1 MSDPRRT
8 LELFEKALDYA
19 TSERRTFLD
28 EHCAGDAELRR
39 AIEALLAADAAAA
52 GFLGQPLQLSTDRSG
67 ERLGAWRLLK
77 LIGSGGMGSVY
88 RAERADNAYAKP
100 VAIKLLLID
109 AGDLRTRFALEQRIL
124 GSITHPNIASLIDIG
139 NDERGAPFLVME
151 YVEGEPISAYAQR
164 RNLDGRECADLF
176 LKILDAVQTAHSQ
189 LIVHRDLKPAN
200 ILVDAHGE
208 PKLLDFGIA
217 KLLVVDSPNATR
229 TALGPLTPNY
239 ASPEQVR
246 GEPVGTGSDIY
257 SLGVVLFELVTG
269 ALPYRIDDTRPS
281 AVERIVCETEPAR
294 PSSLRPRDIGGN
306 RRDLDAIVLK
316 ALEKSPRNRYPSCSA
331 FADDLRRWR
340 DGKQVD
346 AREPR
351 VSERALRYLRRHRL
365 AVSVASA
372 ASLALLFGSAIALWQ
387 AQVASAAQARAERVN
402 RFLTDMLSAA
412 NPADLGRNATV
423 AQVLQRAQ
431 QLADRDMQLDPQS
444 AATTQMTLMK
454 TYAALG
460 DWAAART
467 CAEASLKAASEVGD
481 TATLIEAEIGLGEIL
496 FTSGASDEA
505 KAILK
510 RGRADALRSGSAS
523 QRATSAHILGR
534 LEARR
539 NNLAVARTWYETA
552 LAEVPASDPDS
563 HSYILNELARIR
575 QTEGDASAARALLK
589 QSVELMRSTYPRGN
603 PALAIALGY
612 LGSAYTKSGELQL
625 AKDAYTEALT
635 MQTKLL
641 GENHPDI
648 VVTLA
653 NISALDLRRKDVDAA
668 IADGKRA
675 VAAADRLPESGRAFA
690 ANAYTAYGNALIE
703 AKRPAEAITMLEKS
717 LVVYREML
725 PADHPL
731 TASAETALGLAKAQ
745 NGDITGGRQL
755 AQKAY
760 DRLLAKFGD
769 TNEATQLARTRLDRI
784 SAISAEN

>member
-8 LELFEKALDYA
+8 LELFEKVLACA
-19 TSERRTFLD
+19 TSERPTFLD
-28 EHCAGDAELRR
+28 EQCAGDAELRR
-39 AIEALLAADAAAA
+39 AIEALLAADAAAS
-52 GFLGQPLQLSTDRSG
+52 GFLDQPIQPSADRSG
-67 ERLGAWRLLK
+67 ERLGVWRLLQ

-124 GSITHPNIASLIDIG
+124 GSITHPNIASLLDIG

-151 YVEGEPISAYAQR
+151 FVEGEPITTYAR
-164 RNLDGRECADLF
+164 RMKLDARECADLF

-189 LIVHRDLKPAN
+189 LIVHRDLKPGN

-217 KLLVVDSPNATR
+217 KLLVADSPSATR
-229 TALGPLTPNY
+229 TGLGPLTPNY

-257 SLGVVLFELVTG
+257 SLGIVLFELVTG
-269 ALPYRIDDTRPS
+269 ELPYRIDDTRPS

-294 PSSLRPRDIGGN
+294 PSSLLKHDGGGN

-372 ASLALLFGSAIALWQ
+372 ASLALLIGSAIALWQ
-387 AQVASAAQARAERVN
+387 AQVASVAQARAERVN

-412 NPADLGRNATV
+412 NPGDLGRNATV

-431 QLADRDMQLDPQS
+431 QLADRDMRHDPQT

-460 DWAAART
+460 DWTAART
-467 CAEASLKAASEVGD
+467 SAEASLKAATEVGD
-481 TATLIEAEIGLGEIL
+481 TATIIEAEIGLGEVL

-505 KAILK
+505 KAMLE
-510 RGRADALRSGSAS
+510 RGRADALRGGSAS
-523 QRATSAHILGR
+523 QRATAAHILGR

-552 LAEVPASDPDS
+552 LAEVPANDPDS

-575 QTEGDASAARALLK
+575 QTEGDTSAAHALLK
-589 QSVELMRSTYPRGN
+589 QSVALMRSTYPRGN
-603 PALAIALGY
+603 PALAISLGY
-612 LGSAYTKSGELQL
+612 LGTAYTKSGELQL
-625 AKDAYTEALT
+625 AVDAYAEALT
-635 MQTKLL
+635 MQTALL
-641 GENHPDI
+641 GENHPDV

-653 NISALDLRRKDVDAA
+653 NISALDLRRKDIDAA

-675 VAAADRLPESGRAFA
+675 AAVADRLPDSERAFA

-703 AKRPAEAITMLEKS
+703 AKRPAEAIPMLEKS
-717 LVVYREML
+717 LVVYHEML
-725 PADHPL
+725 PNDHPL
-731 TASAETALGLAKAQ
+731 TAGVESALGLAEAQ
-745 NGDITGGRQL
+745 NGDITGGRKL
-755 AQKAY
+755 AQAAY
-760 DRLLAKFGD
+760 DRMLAKFGD
-769 TNEATQLARTRLDRI
+769 ANESTQLARTRLDRI
-784 SAISAEN
+784 IAISAEN